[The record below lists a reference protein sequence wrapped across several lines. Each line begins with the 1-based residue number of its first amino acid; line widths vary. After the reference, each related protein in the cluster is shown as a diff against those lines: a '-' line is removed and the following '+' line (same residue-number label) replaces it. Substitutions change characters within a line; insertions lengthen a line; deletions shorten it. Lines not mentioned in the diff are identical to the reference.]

1 MHLPRALA
9 AKLILGGSGIAVLA
23 AASVSR
29 LPPRPVAVAAPTPR
43 AAIMRPAR
51 AAAPAAS
58 PKRGPAAESTATAM
72 TIKRVLPIG
81 AIKFGD
87 YAWDTKGVPDG
98 PLIITVDLAAQTLS
112 VFRDGY
118 EIGAAAILYGAD
130 DKPTPLGTFPIT
142 QKDAHHVSN
151 LYDAP
156 MPYMLRLTNDGVSI
170 HGTEVAW
177 GYATHGC
184 IGVPTKF
191 ARLLF
196 NEARL
201 GDRVIITRGKSLL
214 PAA

>member
-1 MHLPRALA
+1 
-9 AKLILGGSGIAVLA
+9 
-23 AASVSR
+23 
-29 LPPRPVAVAAPTPR
+29 
-43 AAIMRPAR
+43 MRPAR

-196 NEARL
+196 NEAKL

>member
-43 AAIMRPAR
+43 AAIMRSAR

-58 PKRGPAAESTATAM
+58 LKRGPAAESTATAM

>member
-58 PKRGPAAESTATAM
+58 PERGPAAESTATAM